1 VLCYSVQHM
10 RPTRPGRTRTFS
22 ISVDDETRETL
33 KEAARR
39 LYDGNVSALVT
50 ALARE
55 LKRKQALE
63 WLLAASGVPRMT
75 DAEADALVAEI
86 EGRAPARKRA
96 RRAA

>member
-1 VLCYSVQHM
+1 MSQ
-10 RPTRPGRTRTFS
+10 TRPGRTRTFS
-22 ISVDDETRETL
+22 ISVDDDTRDTL
-33 KEAARR
+33 KEAAAR
-39 LYDGNVSALVT
+39 LYGGNVSALVT

-63 WLLAASGVPRMT
+63 WLLASSGLPRMT

-86 EGRAPARKRA
+86 EGRPARKRA

>member
-1 VLCYSVQHM
+1 M

>member
-1 VLCYSVQHM
+1 MSHA
-10 RPTRPGRTRTFS
+10 RPGRTRTFS
-22 ISVDDETRETL
+22 ISVDDDTRDTL
-33 KEAARR
+33 KEAAER

-63 WLLAASGVPRMT
+63 WLLASSGVPRMT
-75 DAEADALVAEI
+75 DVEANALVAEI
-86 EGRAPARKRA
+86 EGRPSPRKRA